1 VSGHSAK
8 QYGQHDGK
16 FKDKVVLVT
25 GASSGIGAELSR
37 QFAAASA
44 RVVLAARDVAK
55 LEHVAEECRALGSR
69 NRDRDSN
76 VLVVPLDVT
85 VESSCRDAMERA
97 VAHFGKLDIL
107 VNNAGLRFHGRFD
120 EVTDLSAYDHI
131 MRVNYLGAVMC
142 TSYALPHLKRARGQ
156 IVAIASL
163 QSWTGVPTRSA
174 YCASKHAMMGFF
186 DSIRVELEDDGVSV
200 TVIYPSFV
208 YSDDN
213 ARVIAADGKAVGDRA
228 VKRMP
233 GDAMSAEECARLTLD
248 AVAGRKRHVL
258 MTWRAKVGRLL
269 KFVSPALVDRLAKNA
284 VVKKGR

>member
-1 VSGHSAK
+1 MSGAFGGA
-8 QYGQHDGK
+8 YVG
-16 FKDKVVLVT
+16 KVVLVT
-25 GASSGIGAELSR
+25 GASSGIGAELAR
-37 QFAAASA
+37 QFAAAGA
-44 RVVLAARDVAK
+44 KTVLAARDIAK
-55 LEHVAEECRALGSR
+55 LEDVAAQCRKNGGDAF
-69 NRDRDSN
+69 
-76 VLVVPLDVT
+76 VVSLDVT
-85 VESSCRDAMERA
+85 DESSCRAAIESA
-97 VAHFGKLDIL
+97 VAHYGRLDIL

-120 EVTDLSAYDHI
+120 EVTDLSAYDTV
-131 MRVNYLGAVMC
+131 MRVNYLGAVNC
-142 TSYALPHLKRARGQ
+142 TFFALPHLKKSRGQ

-213 ARVIAADGKAVGDRA
+213 ARVISPDGKAVGDRA

-233 GDAMSAEECARLTLD
+233 GDAMSAEECARLTLG
-248 AVAGRKRHVL
+248 AVAKRERHLL

>member
-1 VSGHSAK
+1 MSGAFGGV
-8 QYGQHDGK
+8 YVG
-16 FKDKVVLVT
+16 KVVMVT
-25 GASSGIGAELSR
+25 GASSGIGAELAR
-37 QFAAASA
+37 QFAAAGA
-44 RVVLAARDVAK
+44 RVVLAARDMTK
-55 LEHVAEECRALGSR
+55 LEGVAEECRALAGDR
-69 NRDRDSN
+69 NGDRNGN
-76 VLVVPLDVT
+76 VLVVRLDVT
-85 VESSCRDAMERA
+85 DESSCKTAIESA
-97 VAHFGKLDIL
+97 VAHYGTLDIL

-120 EVTDLSAYDHI
+120 EVTDLSAYDTV
-131 MRVNYLGAVMC
+131 MRVNYLGAVNC
-142 TSYALPHLKRARGQ
+142 TYFALPHLKRSRGQ

-213 ARVIAADGKAVGDRA
+213 ARVISPDGKAVGDRA

-233 GDAMSAEECARLTLD
+233 GDAMSAEECARLTLG
-248 AVAGRKRHVL
+248 AVAKRERHLL